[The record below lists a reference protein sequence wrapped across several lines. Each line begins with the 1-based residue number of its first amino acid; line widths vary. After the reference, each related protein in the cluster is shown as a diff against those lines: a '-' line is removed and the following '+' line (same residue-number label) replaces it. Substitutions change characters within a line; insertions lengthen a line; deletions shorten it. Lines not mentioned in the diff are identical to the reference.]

1 MKLIEVN
8 WEFRQQVQNIP
19 LKKALP
25 QYESLKY
32 RKRFYNKQ
40 K

>member
-8 WEFRQQVQNIP
+8 WEFKQQVQNIP
-19 LKKALP
+19 LEKALP

-32 RKRFYNKQ
+32 RIRFYNKQ